1 MKHPPPPDQTSRDE
15 IVREWLHSVVVE
27 ASAGTG
33 KTTLL
38 TRRVHNLVVER
49 GIPLDNL
56 AVVTFTKAAAA
67 ELRVRIRSS
76 LPRDV
81 PGLGSAWIDT
91 IHGFASRVLRE
102 YSHLTG
108 VCPDF
113 KVETAHFSPLER
125 RMLWDFHLAELKPG
139 DARESMDALV
149 KPGSEIL
156 RELSSELES
165 VPWIVGMNSFG
176 DPGEVLKRGRDELLA
191 GLESFAGRCGDPSDR
206 LRLRIV
212 EALDAM
218 RRGAD
223 FSAVRGIHLGAGSEG
238 NWGGAEEFRRIKD
251 ELRCLKD
258 FAGRLASVEL
268 FGGMV
273 PVMEKVV
280 IPCAVNARSLWA
292 GHRTRLSYDDLLQT
306 ACRAIRGNPDLA
318 AALSS
323 RFRHVLIDEFQDT
336 SMLQAELFLG
346 FLSDAGLDGR
356 LTIVGDPKQSIYGWR
371 NADVE
376 TYRETVDRVC
386 RSGALSRTIS
396 TNFRSRRALIDFV
409 NAFGDR
415 LFSDAPPEEEPFGS
429 RYSPLLPAP
438 EAQEGSRPVVLRL
451 PAAPDGE
458 SDADYKA
465 AVQAETIAGMLEG
478 QHPGDWAVLFRSATR
493 LDVLVEALEARGIP
507 FMVEAGRDFK
517 DRLEVRDTA
526 MLIRAVTDPGDIWA
540 LAHTLRSMYFGL
552 DDPAITGA
560 LRGSPNREV
569 REACELISSLRPAAV
584 NLSPDLFLETVFRVT
599 CITEAVRRSG
609 YEVNRRLSNL
619 RSILE
624 RARDCTGIDT
634 LLDVLHGTAGQAFE
648 EPSGFPESGDSVT
661 LSTIHRA
668 KGLAWKNVIL
678 LYPGQGGGSRGPSLL
693 ADPRSGRAAVKLGD
707 RLSPHYF
714 DLSAREKARAGAEF
728 RRLLYVAVTRPE
740 EKLVIFTDSV
750 RGNEGPAAV
759 LFDAL
764 EGAVGYFDQETLS
777 PVGVESLH
785 PRMGEGSAEPR
796 VSPIIPPAVPSGP
809 ETSARAKRLGSEVH
823 GLLEK
828 IDLARPEEWLRNH
841 LPELRGEM
849 EFPEEAARLAM
860 SFFRAE
866 LPFDLAGAM
875 VVGREYP
882 LISGGK
888 ALYVD
893 LLLDT
898 GRKLEVVDFKTD
910 GPDSLER
917 LLPEYRT
924 KLDLYAAILE
934 KAMGRP
940 VGRNLVLLQTGR
952 CISWTDP
959 SPPAAGGE
967 GA

>member
-1 MKHPPPPDQTSRDE
+1 MRQPPPDRTSRDE
-15 IVREWLHSVVVE
+15 IALESLHSVVVE

-38 TRRVHNLVVER
+38 TRRVHNLIVEH
-49 GIPLDNL
+49 GIPLENL

-76 LPRDV
+76 LPQDF

-102 YSHLTG
+102 YPHLTG

-113 KVETAHFSPLER
+113 RVETSHFSPLER
-125 RMLWDFHLAELKPG
+125 RMLWDIHLAELAPG

-165 VPWIVGMNSFG
+165 VPWITDMKPFG
-176 DPGEVLKRGRDELLA
+176 ESGEVLRTGWNELLT
-191 GLESFAGRCGDPSDR
+191 GLEAIAGRCSDPSDK
-206 LRLRIV
+206 LQLRITD
-212 EALDAM
+212 ALESL
-218 RRGAD
+218 RHGGG
-223 FSAVRGIHLGAGSEG
+223 FPAVNGIHLGAGSER
-238 NWGGAEEFRRIKD
+238 NWGGAEEIRRARD
-251 ELRCLKD
+251 ELRCLRD
-258 FAGRLASVEL
+258 MAGRLASVEL
-268 FGGMV
+268 FSRMV

-280 IPCAVNARSLWA
+280 IPCAGKARSLWA
-292 GHRTRLSYDDLLQT
+292 EHRARLSYDDLLQT
-306 ACRAIRGNPDLA
+306 ACRAIHGNQALA

-336 SMLQAELFLG
+336 SMLQAGLFLG

-386 RSGALSRTIS
+386 RSGAVSRTIS
-396 TNFRSRRALIDFV
+396 TNFRSCRALIEFV
-409 NAFGDR
+409 NAFGSR
-415 LFSDAPPEEEPFGS
+415 LFSEAPPEEEPFGS
-429 RYSPLLPAP
+429 QYSPLLPAP
-438 EAQEGSRPVVLRL
+438 EAPEGSRPVVMRL
-451 PAAPDGE
+451 PDAPDGG
-458 SDADYKA
+458 SAADCKTRA
-465 AVQAETIAGMLEG
+465 QAEAIAGLLEG
-478 QHPGDWAVLFRSATR
+478 QNPGDWAVLFRSATR
-493 LDVLVEALEARGIP
+493 LDVLLEALEARGIP
-507 FMVEAGRDFK
+507 FLVEAGRDFK

-526 MLIRAVTDPGDIWA
+526 MLIRAVMDPGDTWA
-540 LAHTLRSMYFGL
+540 LAHALRSMYFGL

-560 LRGSPNREV
+560 LRGSPGREA
-569 REACELISSLRPAAV
+569 REACELISSLRPAAQ
-584 NLSPDLFLETVFRVT
+584 NLSPDLFLETIFKAT

-624 RARDCTGIDT
+624 RARDCPGIDL

-648 EPSGFPESGDSVT
+648 EPSGLPADGDSVT

-678 LYPGQGGGSRGPSLL
+678 LYPGQGGGSRGKQLL
-693 ADPRSGRAAVKLGD
+693 EDQRTGRAAVKIGD
-707 RLSPHYF
+707 LQSPHYF
-714 DLSAREKARAGAEF
+714 DLDAREKARAGAEF
-728 RRLLYVAVTRPE
+728 RRLLYVAVTRPME
-740 EKLVIFTDSV
+740 RLVIFSDSV
-750 RGNEGPAAV
+750 RGREGPSSV

-764 EGAVGYFDQETLS
+764 EGAVGFFDQKIL
-777 PVGVESLH
+777 PPAGVESLH
-785 PRMGEGSAEPR
+785 PRMTEGISGPR
-796 VSPIIPPAVPSGP
+796 IPPVIPPAVPSLP
-809 ETSARAKRLGSEVH
+809 EASARAKRLGSEVH

-828 IDLARPEEWLRNH
+828 IDLAHPKEWLRMH
-841 LPELRGEM
+841 FPGLRGEM

-866 LPFDLAGAM
+866 LPFDLAAAR

-882 LISGGK
+882 LLYRGK

-898 GRKLEVVDFKTD
+898 GQRLEVVDFKTD

-934 KAMGRP
+934 KTMGRP
-940 VGRNLVLLQTGR
+940 VGRNLVLLQTGG

-967 GA
+967 GP